1 MRHVNDDMA
10 SKIVEREGRAYLLE
24 DGKVVKSAAIA
35 SELLPE
41 SETQPEFS
49 VGDRVEADGK
59 LGKVVSKMDTIY
71 GLQYGVREDDGEAF
85 SYYSEQ
91 LTASEVEEPVYDSP
105 ITAILTE
112 ADEYEALP
120 ADTLDQIESKS
131 ARARELNLRAK
142 ALITDP
148 KLPLADRVKLD
159 AVVSGT
165 QVDLDYLA
173 SDKEAA
179 LISEHEGYLKDQPKF
194 EVDSSTFGVSEFSQD
209 DASWLG
215 DSADEAEREAAEVD
229 HDTALTEA
237 AVKLVE
243 EMNPGLLADD
253 DIVMEQSHNRF
264 LEVTAGLDEDTK
276 AEKLLGYNDQVRTAR
291 YNRLEE
297 LKEAAADPEAD
308 EDELGD
314 DSALFL

>member
-1 MRHVNDDMA
+1 MA

-24 DGKVVKSAAIA
+24 DGKVVKSAATA

-41 SETQPEFS
+41 SETPTEFS

-59 LGKVVSKMDTIY
+59 LGKVVSKMSTIY

-85 SYYSEQ
+85 SYYPEQ
-91 LTASEVEEPVYDSP
+91 LNVSEAEEPVFESP
-105 ITAILTE
+105 VSAILAE

-120 ADTLDQIESKS
+120 ADSLDQIDAKS

-165 QVDLDYLA
+165 QVDLDYLEN
-173 SDKEAA
+173 DREAA
-179 LISEHEGYLKDQPKF
+179 LISEHEDYLKEQPKF
-194 EVDSSTFGVSEFSQD
+194 EVDSTTFGTSEFSTD
-209 DASWLG
+209 DASWLE
-215 DSADEAEREAAEVD
+215 DSAADAE
-229 HDTALTEA
+229 TEA
-237 AVKLVE
+237 AAQLDGADDKLVE
-243 EMNPGLLADD
+243 TATSLVEGMEEGLLHDD
-253 DIVMEQSHNRF
+253 DTVMAQSHARF
-264 LEVTAGLDEDTK
+264 LEVTAGLDEDSK
-276 AEKLLGYNDQVRTAR
+276 ADKLLKFNDQIRTAR

-297 LKEAAADPEAD
+297 LKEAALDPEAED

-314 DSALFL
+314 DSSLFF